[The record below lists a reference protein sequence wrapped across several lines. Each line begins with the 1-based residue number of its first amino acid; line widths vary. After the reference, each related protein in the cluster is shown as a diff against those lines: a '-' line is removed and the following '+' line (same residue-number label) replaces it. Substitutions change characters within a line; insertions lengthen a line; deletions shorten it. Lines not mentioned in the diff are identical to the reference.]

1 MFKRFIAIFCCIAV
15 LSFSCILSPATK
27 ASRMQIEAEASAGI
41 FAVGV
46 SLAVVVCV
54 VLLWYGISV
63 NTDSTEAQSC
73 VEFVKEKAKQAG
85 ISASTLALY
94 AYVYMHEIGE
104 WVAEWVASWDE
115 AYTTTVSSGFVSAS
129 ARSFLDGA
137 GYTCNASELSSF
149 LQSDSAVIPVYT
161 NPNYTGSYNTGTY
174 IKFFKS
180 SNVDISFLLCSD
192 GFYILHRLGT
202 SYTWDTLNIEY
213 HDYSNSSLTLYNW
226 SLLKGTD
233 IYYSKVF
240 GNVNHWAS
248 FFTTNC
254 IPISVSPSTW
264 SDVIGD
270 LDLDNTIPCDVPVS
284 TDKRVV
290 IEGAKDVFDGTDS
303 LDDYQLDNP
312 DVIDFGSAL
321 SQLQSST
328 GNPALTW
335 EDVIGG
341 VNTGEISVSDV
352 LDATDTFPYV
362 LTDSRTGELANSDTP
377 AEFVKPVALT
387 DELSIPDAQTIA
399 DSDPY
404 NPKHNKN
411 DDTGKY
417 RLPLFQFFPFCL
429 PYDLYDFL
437 SKLDVEAR
445 APVWEIDTTP
455 LFKHLRFFKADDGYK
470 ITIDLSK
477 YDDIFSIIRVFECI
491 GIVVGFVFVSRKLIH
506 GGD

>member
-1 MFKRFIAIFCCIAV
+1 MFKRFIAILCCIAV

-27 ASRMQIEAEASAGI
+27 ASRMQIEAEASLGI
-41 FAVGV
+41 VVGV

-63 NTDSTEAQSC
+63 TYDSTDAQSC
-73 VEFVKEKAKQAG
+73 VEFVKEKAKDAG
-85 ISASTLALY
+85 IAASTLSLY
-94 AYVYMHEIGE
+94 AFMYMEQIGE
-104 WVAEWVASWDE
+104 WVADWIASMSEIYD
-115 AYTTTVSSGFVSAS
+115 VSSSSDFATISADKS
-129 ARSFLDGA
+129 SLDLSRWVDTTFDFTSSIGCRFKIDP
-137 GYTCNASELSSF
+137 YTNSSYLSDFNASGKYL
-149 LQSDSAVIPVYT
+149 VY
-161 NPNYTGSYNTGTY
+161 
-174 IKFFKS
+174 
-180 SNVDISFLLCSD
+180 CSD
-192 GFYILHRLGT
+192 GIYLVFSNIPSNINIYLSSGGHFWRSRYTDLSAMDGFSFPGSYST
-202 SYTWDTLNIEY
+202 SYPGFRYSVFSSNPSTYNFYVSCFNEIGFPLRQYSGTLNDWLGNFSSV
-213 HDYSNSSLTLYNW
+213 DYPSISA
-226 SLLKGTD
+226 D
-233 IYYSKVF
+233 
-240 GNVNHWAS
+240 VN
-248 FFTTNC
+248 
-254 IPISVSPSTW
+254 
-264 SDVIGD
+264 
-270 LDLDNTIPCDVPVS
+270 
-284 TDKRVV
+284 KEVV
-290 IEGAKDVFDGTDS
+290 IPAAKDVFDGTGS
-303 LDDYQLDNP
+303 LEDYQLDNP

-352 LDATDTFPYV
+352 LDATDTVPYV
-362 LTDSRTGELANSDTP
+362 LTDSRTGELADADTP

-387 DELSIPDAQTIA
+387 DELAIPDAQTIA
-399 DSDPY
+399 DSEPY
-404 NPKHNKN
+404 NPRHNKN

-437 SKLDVEAR
+437 SKLDVKAR